1 MNIIPLV
8 YLRAN
13 IRNRREMQLV
23 KGLDIISFKEHSRM
37 VVIVFNSLNS
47 GSVEKG
53 LDSAGKN

>member
-1 MNIIPLV
+1 
-8 YLRAN
+8 
-13 IRNRREMQLV
+13 MQLV